1 MSDATRQAV
10 GSPATAVEPASPTLL
25 APLRIRNFRNLWLG
39 QGISLIGDQF
49 KFVALSW
56 LVLSLTGRSGTLG
69 TVLMLQAIPRSV
81 LMLAGGVVTDRIHPR
96 SVMILSDLFR
106 ALVVGTIAALA
117 WTQRITMP
125 HVYALALLF
134 GTVHAF
140 FFPAQSAMIPELVP
154 PGTLRQA
161 NAINQLTNQVV
172 IAGAPALAGFVIAGV
187 GVAAGFAVDTTSF
200 LVSAA
205 FLLLIRPPARHGDTR
220 ARPWAQFIEGLRYVR
235 SDQVTLT
242 TVVVASL
249 FFFGYSGATF
259 VGLPVLA
266 KGPLAAGPL
275 GLGALFSASGA
286 GALVG
291 GVIGGTRAVRRRG
304 LTGNA
309 VIILMGV
316 LLGLISVAPTLGT
329 AAGLL
334 FLSGALMS
342 WLGITFMTMLQLR
355 TDRAYMGRVMATML
369 FGIYGLYP
377 FSYGLAGWV
386 SEAIGVRA
394 LFVAGGAM
402 ITAAG
407 TLGLAS
413 RAMRQLD

>member
-1 MSDATRQAV
+1 MSDATGQAAAS
-10 GSPATAVEPASPTLL
+10 SPAAAPAGDGLFG
-25 APLRIRNFRNLWLG
+25 PLRLRNFRNLWLG
-39 QGISLIGDQF
+39 HGISLIGDQF

-56 LVLSLTGRSGTLG
+56 LVLSLTGRSGALG
-69 TVLMLQAIPRSV
+69 TVLMLQAIPRSIF
-81 LMLAGGVVTDRIHPR
+81 MLAGGVVTDRFPPR

-106 ALVVGTIAALA
+106 ALVVGTIAVLA

-154 PGTLRQA
+154 SSVLRQA
-161 NAINQLTNQVV
+161 NAVNQLTNQVV

-187 GVAAGFAVDTTSF
+187 GVAAAFGVDAASF
-200 LVSAA
+200 LASAV
-205 FLLLIRPPARHGDTR
+205 FLFFIRPPARHTDTR
-220 ARPWAQFIEGLRYVR
+220 IHPWSQFVEGLRHVR
-235 SDQVTLT
+235 SDPVTLV

-266 KGPLAAGPL
+266 KGPLGAGPV

-286 GALVG
+286 GALIG
-291 GVIGGTRAVRRRG
+291 GVIGGIRPAGRRG
-304 LTGNA
+304 IIGNA
-309 VIILMGV
+309 IIVALGV
-316 LLGLISVAPTLGT
+316 LLGLVSAARTLST
-329 AAGLL
+329 AAALL

-342 WLGITFMTMLQLR
+342 WLGITFMTLLQTR
-355 TDRAYMGRVMATML
+355 TPRAYMGRVMAIML

-377 FSYGLAGWV
+377 LSYGLAGWI
-386 SEAIGVRA
+386 SEVIGVRA
-394 LFVAGGAM
+394 LFLAGGGMVAVAG
-402 ITAAG
+402 I
-407 TLGLAS
+407 LGLAS
-413 RAMRQLD
+413 GPMRRLD

>member
-1 MSDATRQAV
+1 MTEAARQAT
-10 GSPATAVEPASPTLL
+10 GPPAATEPAAPTLFT
-25 APLRIRNFRNLWLG
+25 PLRISNFRNLWLG
-39 QGISLIGDQF
+39 HGISLIGDQF

-56 LVLSLTGRSGTLG
+56 LVLSLTGRSGALG
-69 TVLMLQAIPRSV
+69 TVLMLQAIPRSI
-81 LMLAGGVVTDRIHPR
+81 LMLAGGVVTDRFHPR
-96 SVMILSDLFR
+96 SVMLLSDLFR
-106 ALVVGTIAALA
+106 ALVVGTIAVLA

-154 PGTLRQA
+154 PGVLRQA
-161 NAINQLTNQVV
+161 NAINQLTTQVV
-172 IAGAPALAGFVIAGV
+172 IAGAPALAGFLIAGV
-187 GVAAGFAVDTTSF
+187 GVAAAFGVDATSF
-200 LVSAA
+200 LISAA
-205 FLLLIRPPARHGDTR
+205 FLFLIRPPARHSDTR
-220 ARPWAQFIEGLRYVR
+220 THPWMQFVEGLRYVR
-235 SDQVTLT
+235 GDAVTLT
-242 TVVVASL
+242 TVIVASL
-249 FFFGYSGATF
+249 LFFGYSGATF

-266 KGPLAAGPL
+266 KGPLAAGPV

-291 GVIGGTRAVRRRG
+291 GVIGGMRAVGRRG
-304 LTGNA
+304 LTGN
-309 VIILMGV
+309 VIIIAMGI
-316 LLGLISVAPTLGT
+316 LLGGVSLAPTLGT
-329 AAGLL
+329 AAVLL

-342 WLGITFMTMLQLR
+342 WLGITFMTLLQLR
-355 TDRAYMGRVMATML
+355 TERSYMGRVMAIML

-394 LFVAGGAM
+394 LFVAGGGM
-402 ITAAG
+402 IVAAG
-407 TLGLAS
+407 VLGLAS